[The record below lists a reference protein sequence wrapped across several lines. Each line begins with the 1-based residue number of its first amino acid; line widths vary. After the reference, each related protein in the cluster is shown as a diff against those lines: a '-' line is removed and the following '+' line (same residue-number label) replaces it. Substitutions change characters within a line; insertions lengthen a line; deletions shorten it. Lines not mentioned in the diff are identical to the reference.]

1 MTKRRARSLDRLDR
15 LRTYRVTTLEERV
28 NFLAE
33 SFKKLD
39 LEGQQQLLALA
50 MALCQ
55 SNREPSSTCGRNVKS
70 RKNLVKSRRNLACFA
85 Q

>member
-1 MTKRRARSLDRLDR
+1 MTKRLARSFGRLDMP
-15 LRTYRVTTLEERV
+15 RTYRVTTLEQRV

-50 MALCQ
+50 LALCQ

-70 RKNLVKSRRNLACFA
+70 LKSLVKSR
-85 Q
+85 